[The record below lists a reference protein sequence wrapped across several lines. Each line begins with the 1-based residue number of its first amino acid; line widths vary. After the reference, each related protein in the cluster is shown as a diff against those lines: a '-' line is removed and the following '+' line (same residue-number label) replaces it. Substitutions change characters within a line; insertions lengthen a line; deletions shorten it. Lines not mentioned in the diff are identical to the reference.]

1 MVKFNVKTIIKE
13 YPKYFVLDLLIWLLA
28 HNIPLVLSYLIKL
41 YFDLNQNNNLLII
54 VFLYTIIFLLR
65 FPLIKLGADIDIKAQ
80 HKWANVMY
88 ERIISKCL
96 ESRKVSDSNN
106 QIFIDIIQNDVN
118 SIVSYISYGIDTVCN
133 VFASIIAFIIIASI
147 NIYVAIVILVVPILI
162 FFILNILKDKLY
174 EKSVAIR
181 NNETNLIKI
190 YQDAIGEGRK
200 IRIESLENKYFDI
213 YNQHLKKN
221 KSDKFKYSYF
231 NIMINTIN
239 QCLVDLNLIAILLAV
254 IYFRNFSV
262 GDLALLISY
271 SFIINDLS
279 TYVSTFVVINNDL
292 KVSLDSFNDK
302 LNLNLC
308 KDKSSFNVDKILNS
322 ISLGKVNVLIGE
334 NGSGKSRIL
343 KELASN
349 REYCLVLKKSSV
361 LSEDLYEN
369 IVTDSKPNRYREIVD
384 IFSLNDLKDRKKL
397 INDELSGGQID
408 RIAIARTLISGKDVI
423 LIDNNLFS
431 IDFAIRS
438 LIFEEFENTGKTFL
452 FTDTKYRNEYKNFNI
467 IYLKDCE
474 IKCNTKVK

>member
-1 MVKFNVKTIIKE
+1 MENINVKTLIKE

-28 HNIPLVLSYLIKL
+28 HNIPLLLSYLIKL
-41 YFDLNQNNNLLII
+41 YFDSNQNNNLLII

-96 ESRKVSDSNN
+96 ESRKVSDSNS
-106 QIFIDIIQNDVN
+106 QIFIDTIQNDIN
-118 SIVSYISYGIDTVCN
+118 SIVSYISYGVDTICN
-133 VFASIIAFIIIASI
+133 VVGSIIAFIIIASI
-147 NIYVAIVILVVPILI
+147 NIYVAMVILVVPILI
-162 FFILNILKDKLY
+162 FFILNFLKDKLY
-174 EKSVAIR
+174 DKSMIIR

-190 YQDAIGEGRK
+190 YQDVIGESRK

-213 YNQHLKKN
+213 YNKHLMKN
-221 KSDKFKYSYF
+221 KIDKFKYSYF

-239 QCLVDLNLIAILLAV
+239 QSLVDLNLIAILLAV

-302 LNLNLC
+302 LNFNLC
-308 KDKSSFNVDKILNS
+308 EDKSIFKVDNIINR
-322 ISLGKVNVLIGE
+322 ISLGEVNVLIGD
-334 NGSGKSRIL
+334 NGSGKSRIF

-349 REYCLVLKKSSV
+349 REYCLVLKNSSV

-369 IVTDSKPNRYREIVD
+369 IVTDGNPYMYREIVE
-384 IFSLNDLKDRKKL
+384 IFSLNDLEDRKEL
-397 INDELSGGQID
+397 ISDELSGGQID
-408 RIAIARTLISGKDVI
+408 RIAIARALLSGKDVI

-438 LIFEEFENTGKTFL
+438 LIFEEFENSGKTFL
-452 FTDTKYRNEYKNFNI
+452 IADTEYRNEYKNFNV
-467 IYLKDCE
+467 IYLK
-474 IKCNTKVK
+474 N

>member
-1 MVKFNVKTIIKE
+1 MENINVKTLIKE

-28 HNIPLVLSYLIKL
+28 HNIPLLLSYLIKL
-41 YFDLNQNNNLLII
+41 YFDTNQNNNLLII

-96 ESRKVSDSNN
+96 ESRKVSDSNS
-106 QIFIDIIQNDVN
+106 QIFIDTIQNDIN
-118 SIVSYISYGIDTVCN
+118 SIVSYISYGVDTICN
-133 VFASIIAFIIIASI
+133 VVGSIIAFIIIASI
-147 NIYVAIVILVVPILI
+147 NIYVAMVILVVPILI
-162 FFILNILKDKLY
+162 FFILNFLKDKLY
-174 EKSVAIR
+174 DKSMIIR

-190 YQDAIGEGRK
+190 YQDVIGESRK

-213 YNQHLKKN
+213 YNKHLMKN

-239 QCLVDLNLIAILLAV
+239 QSLVDLNLISILLAV

-279 TYVSTFVVINNDL
+279 TYVSTFIVINNDL
-292 KVSLDSFNDK
+292 KVSLDSFNNK
-302 LNLNLC
+302 LNFNLC
-308 KDKSSFNVDKILNS
+308 EDKSIFKVDNIINR
-322 ISLGKVNVLIGE
+322 ISLGEVNVLIGD
-334 NGSGKSRIL
+334 NGSGKSRIF

-349 REYCLVLKKSSV
+349 REYCLVLKNSSV

-369 IVTDSKPNRYREIVD
+369 IVTDGNPYMYREIVE
-384 IFSLNDLKDRKKL
+384 IFSLNYLEDRKEL
-397 INDELSGGQID
+397 ISDELSGGQID
-408 RIAIARTLISGKDVI
+408 RIAIARALLSGKDVI

-438 LIFEEFENTGKTFL
+438 LIFEEFENSGKTFL
-452 FTDTKYRNEYKNFNI
+452 IADTEYRNEYKNFNV
-467 IYLKDCE
+467 IYLK
-474 IKCNTKVK
+474 N

>member
-1 MVKFNVKTIIKE
+1 MEKINVKTLIKE

-28 HNIPLVLSYLIKL
+28 HNIPLLLSYLIKL
-41 YFDLNQNNNLLII
+41 YFDSNQNNNLLII

-88 ERIISKCL
+88 ERIIRKCL
-96 ESRKVSDSNN
+96 ESRKVSDSNS
-106 QIFIDIIQNDVN
+106 QMFIDIIQNDIN
-118 SIVSYISYGIDTVCN
+118 SIVSYISYGVDTICN
-133 VFASIIAFIIIASI
+133 VVGSIIAFIIIASI
-147 NIYVAIVILVVPILI
+147 NIYVAMVILVVPILI
-162 FFILNILKDKLY
+162 FFILNFLKDKLY
-174 EKSVAIR
+174 DKSMIIR
-181 NNETNLIKI
+181 NNETKLIKI
-190 YQDAIGEGRK
+190 YQDVIAESRK

-213 YNQHLKKN
+213 YNKRLMKN

-239 QCLVDLNLIAILLAV
+239 QSLVDLNLIAILLAV

-302 LNLNLC
+302 LNFNLC
-308 KDKSSFNVDKILNS
+308 KDKSISNFDDISNR

-343 KELASN
+343 RDLASN
-349 REYCLVLKKSSV
+349 GEYCLVLKNSSV

-369 IVTDSKPNRYREIVD
+369 IVTDGNPYMYREIVEF
-384 IFSLNDLKDRKKL
+384 FSLNDLMDRKEL
-397 INDELSGGQID
+397 ISDELSGGQID
-408 RIAIARTLISGKDVI
+408 RIAIARALLSGKEVI

-431 IDFAIRS
+431 IDYDIRS
-438 LIFEEFENTGKTFL
+438 LIFEEFKKTGKTFL
-452 FTDTKYRNEYKNFNI
+452 LTDTKYRNEYENFNV
-467 IYLKDCE
+467 IYLK
-474 IKCNTKVK
+474 I

>member
-1 MVKFNVKTIIKE
+1 MENINVKTLIKE

-28 HNIPLVLSYLIKL
+28 HNIPLLLSYLIKL
-41 YFDLNQNNNLLII
+41 YFDSNQKNNLLII

-65 FPLIKLGADIDIKAQ
+65 FPLIKFGADIDIKAQ

-96 ESRKVSDSNN
+96 ESRKVSDSNS
-106 QIFIDIIQNDVN
+106 QIFIDTIQNDIN
-118 SIVSYISYGIDTVCN
+118 SIVSYISYGVDTICN
-133 VFASIIAFIIIASI
+133 VVGSIIAFIIIATI
-147 NIYVAIVILVVPILI
+147 NIYVAMVILVVPILI
-162 FFILNILKDKLY
+162 FFILNFLKDKLY
-174 EKSVAIR
+174 DKSMIIR

-190 YQDAIGEGRK
+190 YQDVIGESRK

-213 YNQHLKKN
+213 YNKHLMKN

-239 QCLVDLNLIAILLAV
+239 QSLVDLNLISILLAV

-279 TYVSTFVVINNDL
+279 TYVSTFIVINNDL
-292 KVSLDSFNDK
+292 KVSLDSFNNK
-302 LNLNLC
+302 LNFNLC
-308 KDKSSFNVDKILNS
+308 EDKSIFKVDNIINR
-322 ISLGKVNVLIGE
+322 ISLGEVNVLIGD
-334 NGSGKSRIL
+334 NGSGKSRIF

-349 REYCLVLKKSSV
+349 REYCLVLKNSSV

-369 IVTDSKPNRYREIVD
+369 IVTDGNPYMYREIVE
-384 IFSLNDLKDRKKL
+384 IFSLNDLEDRKEL
-397 INDELSGGQID
+397 ISDELSGGQID
-408 RIAIARTLISGKDVI
+408 RIAIARALLSGKDVI

-438 LIFEEFENTGKTFL
+438 LIFEEFENSGKTFL
-452 FTDTKYRNEYKNFNI
+452 IADTEYRNEYKNFNV
-467 IYLKDCE
+467 IYLK
-474 IKCNTKVK
+474 N

>member
-1 MVKFNVKTIIKE
+1 MENINVKTLIKE

-28 HNIPLVLSYLIKL
+28 HNIPLLLSYLIKL
-41 YFDLNQNNNLLII
+41 YFDSNQNNNLLII

-96 ESRKVSDSNN
+96 ESRKVSDSNS
-106 QIFIDIIQNDVN
+106 QIFIDTIQNDIN
-118 SIVSYISYGIDTVCN
+118 SIVSYISYGVDTICN
-133 VFASIIAFIIIASI
+133 VVGSIIAFIIIASM
-147 NIYVAIVILVVPILI
+147 NIYVAMVILVVPILI
-162 FFILNILKDKLY
+162 FFILNFLKDKLY
-174 EKSVAIR
+174 DKSMIIR

-190 YQDAIGEGRK
+190 YQDVIGESRK

-213 YNQHLKKN
+213 YNKHLMKN

-239 QCLVDLNLIAILLAV
+239 QSLVDLNLISILLAV

-279 TYVSTFVVINNDL
+279 TYVSTFIVINNDL
-292 KVSLDSFNDK
+292 KVSLDSFNNK
-302 LNLNLC
+302 LNFNLC
-308 KDKSSFNVDKILNS
+308 EDKSIFKVDNIINR
-322 ISLGKVNVLIGE
+322 ISLGEVNVLIGD
-334 NGSGKSRIL
+334 NGSGKSRIF

-349 REYCLVLKKSSV
+349 REYCLVLKNSSV

-369 IVTDSKPNRYREIVD
+369 IVTDGNPYMYREIVE
-384 IFSLNDLKDRKKL
+384 IFSLNDLEDRKEL
-397 INDELSGGQID
+397 ISDELSGGQID
-408 RIAIARTLISGKDVI
+408 RIAIARALLSGKDVI

-438 LIFEEFENTGKTFL
+438 LIFEEFENSGKTFL
-452 FTDTKYRNEYKNFNI
+452 IADTEYRNEYKNFNV
-467 IYLKDCE
+467 IYLK
-474 IKCNTKVK
+474 N

>member
-1 MVKFNVKTIIKE
+1 MILENINVKTLIKE

-28 HNIPLVLSYLIKL
+28 HNIPLLLSYLIKL
-41 YFDLNQNNNLLII
+41 YFDTNQNNNLLII

-96 ESRKVSDSNN
+96 ESRKVSDSNS
-106 QIFIDIIQNDVN
+106 QIFIDTIQNDIN
-118 SIVSYISYGIDTVCN
+118 SIVSYISYGVDTICN
-133 VFASIIAFIIIASI
+133 VVGSIIAFIIIASI
-147 NIYVAIVILVVPILI
+147 NIYVAMVILVVPILI
-162 FFILNILKDKLY
+162 FFILNFLKDKLY
-174 EKSVAIR
+174 DKSMIIR

-190 YQDAIGEGRK
+190 YQDVIGESRK

-213 YNQHLKKN
+213 YNKHLMKN

-239 QCLVDLNLIAILLAV
+239 QSLVDLNLISILLAV

-279 TYVSTFVVINNDL
+279 TYVSTFIVINNDL
-292 KVSLDSFNDK
+292 KVSLDSFNNK
-302 LNLNLC
+302 LNFNLC
-308 KDKSSFNVDKILNS
+308 EDKSIFKVDNIINR
-322 ISLGKVNVLIGE
+322 ISLGEVNVLIGD
-334 NGSGKSRIL
+334 NGSGKSRIF

-349 REYCLVLKKSSV
+349 REYCLVLKNSSV

-369 IVTDSKPNRYREIVD
+369 IVTDGNPYMYREIVE
-384 IFSLNDLKDRKKL
+384 IFSLNYLEDRKEL
-397 INDELSGGQID
+397 ISDELSGGQID
-408 RIAIARTLISGKDVI
+408 RIAIARALLSGKDVI

-438 LIFEEFENTGKTFL
+438 LIFEEFENSGKTFL
-452 FTDTKYRNEYKNFNI
+452 IADTEYRNEYKNFNV
-467 IYLKDCE
+467 IYLK
-474 IKCNTKVK
+474 N

>member
-1 MVKFNVKTIIKE
+1 MENINVKTLIKE

-28 HNIPLVLSYLIKL
+28 HNIPLLLSYLIKL
-41 YFDLNQNNNLLII
+41 YFDTNQNNNLLII

-96 ESRKVSDSNN
+96 ESRKVSDSNS
-106 QIFIDIIQNDVN
+106 QIFIDTIQNDIN
-118 SIVSYISYGIDTVCN
+118 SIVSYISYGVDTICN
-133 VFASIIAFIIIASI
+133 VVGSIIAFIIIASI
-147 NIYVAIVILVVPILI
+147 NIYVAMVILVVPILI
-162 FFILNILKDKLY
+162 FFILNFLKDKLY
-174 EKSVAIR
+174 DKSMIIR

-190 YQDAIGEGRK
+190 YQDVMGESRK

-213 YNQHLKKN
+213 YNKHLMKN

-239 QCLVDLNLIAILLAV
+239 QSLVDLNLISILLAV

-279 TYVSTFVVINNDL
+279 TYVSTFIVINNDL
-292 KVSLDSFNDK
+292 KVSLDSFNNK
-302 LNLNLC
+302 LNFNLC
-308 KDKSSFNVDKILNS
+308 EDKSIFKVDNIINR
-322 ISLGKVNVLIGE
+322 ISLGEVNVLIGD
-334 NGSGKSRIL
+334 NGSGKSRIF

-349 REYCLVLKKSSV
+349 REYCLVLKNSSV

-369 IVTDSKPNRYREIVD
+369 IVTDGNPYMYREIVE
-384 IFSLNDLKDRKKL
+384 IFSLNYLEDRKEL
-397 INDELSGGQID
+397 ISDELSGGQID
-408 RIAIARTLISGKDVI
+408 RIAIARALLSGKDVI

-438 LIFEEFENTGKTFL
+438 LIFEEFENSGKTFL
-452 FTDTKYRNEYKNFNI
+452 IADTEYRNEYKNFNV
-467 IYLKDCE
+467 IYLK
-474 IKCNTKVK
+474 N

>member
-1 MVKFNVKTIIKE
+1 MENINVKTLIKE

-28 HNIPLVLSYLIKL
+28 HNIPLLLSYLIKL
-41 YFDLNQNNNLLII
+41 YFDSNQNNNLLII

-96 ESRKVSDSNN
+96 ESRKVSDSNS
-106 QIFIDIIQNDVN
+106 QIFIDTIQNDIN
-118 SIVSYISYGIDTVCN
+118 SIVSYISYGVDTICN
-133 VFASIIAFIIIASI
+133 VVGSIIAFIIIASI
-147 NIYVAIVILVVPILI
+147 NIYVAMVILVVPILI
-162 FFILNILKDKLY
+162 FFILNFLKDKLY
-174 EKSVAIR
+174 DKSMIIR

-190 YQDAIGEGRK
+190 YQDVIGESRK

-213 YNQHLKKN
+213 YNKHLMKN

-239 QCLVDLNLIAILLAV
+239 QSLVDLNLISILLAV

-279 TYVSTFVVINNDL
+279 TYVSTFIVINNDL
-292 KVSLDSFNDK
+292 KVSLDSFNNK
-302 LNLNLC
+302 LNFNLC
-308 KDKSSFNVDKILNS
+308 EDKSIFKVDNIINR
-322 ISLGKVNVLIGE
+322 ISLGKVNVLIGD
-334 NGSGKSRIL
+334 NGSGKSRIF

-349 REYCLVLKKSSV
+349 REYCLVLKNSSV

-369 IVTDSKPNRYREIVD
+369 IVTDGNPYMYREIVE
-384 IFSLNDLKDRKKL
+384 IFSLNYLEDRKEL
-397 INDELSGGQID
+397 ISDELSGGQID
-408 RIAIARTLISGKDVI
+408 RIAIARALLSGKDVI

-438 LIFEEFENTGKTFL
+438 LIFEEFENSGKTFL
-452 FTDTKYRNEYKNFNI
+452 IADTEYRNEYKNFNV
-467 IYLKDCE
+467 IYLK
-474 IKCNTKVK
+474 N

>member
-1 MVKFNVKTIIKE
+1 MENINVKTLIKE

-28 HNIPLVLSYLIKL
+28 HNIPLLLSYLIKL
-41 YFDLNQNNNLLII
+41 YFDSNQNNNLLII

-65 FPLIKLGADIDIKAQ
+65 FPLIKFGADIDIKAQ
-80 HKWANVMY
+80 HMWANVMY

-96 ESRKVSDSNN
+96 ESRKVSDSNS
-106 QIFIDIIQNDVN
+106 QIFIDTIQNDIN
-118 SIVSYISYGIDTVCN
+118 SIVSYISYGVDTICN
-133 VFASIIAFIIIASI
+133 VVGSIIAFIIIASI
-147 NIYVAIVILVVPILI
+147 NIYVAMVILVVPILI
-162 FFILNILKDKLY
+162 FFILNFLKDKLY
-174 EKSVAIR
+174 DKSMIIR

-190 YQDAIGEGRK
+190 YQDVIGESRK

-213 YNQHLKKN
+213 YNKHLMKN

-239 QCLVDLNLIAILLAV
+239 QSLVDLNLISILLAV

-279 TYVSTFVVINNDL
+279 TYVSTFIVINNDL
-292 KVSLDSFNDK
+292 KVSLDSFNNK
-302 LNLNLC
+302 LNFNLC
-308 KDKSSFNVDKILNS
+308 EDKSIFKVDNIINR
-322 ISLGKVNVLIGE
+322 ISLGEVNVLIGD
-334 NGSGKSRIL
+334 NGSGKSRIF

-349 REYCLVLKKSSV
+349 REYCLVLKNSSV

-369 IVTDSKPNRYREIVD
+369 IVTDGNPYMYREIVE
-384 IFSLNDLKDRKKL
+384 IFSLNDLEDRKEL
-397 INDELSGGQID
+397 ISDELSGGQID
-408 RIAIARTLISGKDVI
+408 RIAIARALQSGKDVI

-438 LIFEEFENTGKTFL
+438 LIFEEFENSGKTFL
-452 FTDTKYRNEYKNFNI
+452 IADTEYRNEYKNFNV
-467 IYLKDCE
+467 IYLK
-474 IKCNTKVK
+474 N

>member
-1 MVKFNVKTIIKE
+1 MENINVKTLIKE

-28 HNIPLVLSYLIKL
+28 HNIPLLLSYLIKL
-41 YFDLNQNNNLLII
+41 YFDSNQNNNLLII

-80 HKWANVMY
+80 HKWVNVMY

-96 ESRKVSDSNN
+96 ESRKVSDSNS
-106 QIFIDIIQNDVN
+106 QIFIDTIQNDIN
-118 SIVSYISYGIDTVCN
+118 SIVSYISYGVDTICN
-133 VFASIIAFIIIASI
+133 VVGSIIAFIIIASI
-147 NIYVAIVILVVPILI
+147 NIYVAMVILVVPILI
-162 FFILNILKDKLY
+162 FFILNFLKDKLY
-174 EKSVAIR
+174 DKSMIIR
-181 NNETNLIKI
+181 NNETKLIKI
-190 YQDAIGEGRK
+190 YQDVIAESRK

-213 YNQHLKKN
+213 YNKHLMKN

-239 QCLVDLNLIAILLAV
+239 QSLVDLNLISILLAV

-279 TYVSTFVVINNDL
+279 TYVSTFIVINNDL
-292 KVSLDSFNDK
+292 KVSLDSFNNK
-302 LNLNLC
+302 LNFNLC
-308 KDKSSFNVDKILNS
+308 EDKSIFKVDNIINR
-322 ISLGKVNVLIGE
+322 ISLGEVNVLIGD
-334 NGSGKSRIL
+334 NGSGKSRIF

-349 REYCLVLKKSSV
+349 REYCLVLKNSSV

-369 IVTDSKPNRYREIVD
+369 IVTDGNPYMYREIVE
-384 IFSLNDLKDRKKL
+384 IFSLNDLEDRKEL
-397 INDELSGGQID
+397 ISDELSGGQID
-408 RIAIARTLISGKDVI
+408 RIAIARALLSGKDVI

-438 LIFEEFENTGKTFL
+438 LIFEEFENSGKTFL
-452 FTDTKYRNEYKNFNI
+452 IADTEYRNEYKNFNV
-467 IYLKDCE
+467 IYLK
-474 IKCNTKVK
+474 N

>member
-1 MVKFNVKTIIKE
+1 MENINVKTLIKE

-28 HNIPLVLSYLIKL
+28 HNIPLLLSYLIKL
-41 YFDLNQNNNLLII
+41 YFDSNQNNNLLII

-96 ESRKVSDSNN
+96 ESRKVSDSNS
-106 QIFIDIIQNDVN
+106 QIFIDTIQNDIN
-118 SIVSYISYGIDTVCN
+118 SIVSYISYGVDTICN
-133 VFASIIAFIIIASI
+133 VVGSIIAFIIIASI
-147 NIYVAIVILVVPILI
+147 NIYVAMVILVVPILI
-162 FFILNILKDKLY
+162 FFILNFLKDKLY
-174 EKSVAIR
+174 DKSMIIR

-190 YQDAIGEGRK
+190 YQDVIGESRK

-213 YNQHLKKN
+213 YNKHLMKN

-239 QCLVDLNLIAILLAV
+239 QSLVDLNLISILLAV

-279 TYVSTFVVINNDL
+279 TYVSTFIVINNDL
-292 KVSLDSFNDK
+292 KVSLDSFNNK
-302 LNLNLC
+302 LNFNLC
-308 KDKSSFNVDKILNS
+308 EDKSIFKVDNIINR
-322 ISLGKVNVLIGE
+322 ISLGKVNVLIGD
-334 NGSGKSRIL
+334 NGSGKSRIF

-349 REYCLVLKKSSV
+349 REYCLVLKNSSV

-369 IVTDSKPNRYREIVD
+369 IVTDGNPYMYREIVE
-384 IFSLNDLKDRKKL
+384 IFSLNYLEDRKEPVSYTHL
-397 INDELSGGQID
+397 
-408 RIAIARTLISGKDVI
+408 TLPTICSV
-423 LIDNNLFS
+423 
-431 IDFAIRS
+431 
-438 LIFEEFENTGKTFL
+438 
-452 FTDTKYRNEYKNFNI
+452 
-467 IYLKDCE
+467 
-474 IKCNTKVK
+474 

>member
-1 MVKFNVKTIIKE
+1 MENINVKTLIKE

-28 HNIPLVLSYLIKL
+28 HNIPLLLSYLIKL
-41 YFDLNQNNNLLII
+41 YFDSNQNNNLLII

-96 ESRKVSDSNN
+96 ESRKVSDSNS
-106 QIFIDIIQNDVN
+106 QIFIDTIQNDIN
-118 SIVSYISYGIDTVCN
+118 SIVSYISYGVDTICN
-133 VFASIIAFIIIASI
+133 VVGSIIAFIIIASI
-147 NIYVAIVILVVPILI
+147 NIYVAMVILVVPILI
-162 FFILNILKDKLY
+162 FFILNFLKDKLY
-174 EKSVAIR
+174 DKSMIIR
-181 NNETNLIKI
+181 NNETKLIKI
-190 YQDAIGEGRK
+190 YQDVIGESRK

-213 YNQHLKKN
+213 YNKHLMKN

-239 QCLVDLNLIAILLAV
+239 QSLVDLNLISILLAV

-279 TYVSTFVVINNDL
+279 TYVSTFIVINNDL
-292 KVSLDSFNDK
+292 KVSLDSFNNK
-302 LNLNLC
+302 LNFNLC
-308 KDKSSFNVDKILNS
+308 EDKSIFKVDNIINR
-322 ISLGKVNVLIGE
+322 ISLGKVNVLIGD
-334 NGSGKSRIL
+334 NGSGKSRIF

-349 REYCLVLKKSSV
+349 REYCLVLKNSSV

-369 IVTDSKPNRYREIVD
+369 IVTDGNPYMYREIVE
-384 IFSLNDLKDRKKL
+384 IFSLNDLEDRKEL
-397 INDELSGGQID
+397 ISDELSGGQID
-408 RIAIARTLISGKDVI
+408 RIAIARALLSGKDVI

-438 LIFEEFENTGKTFL
+438 LIFEEFENSGKTFL
-452 FTDTKYRNEYKNFNI
+452 IADTEYRNEYKNFNV
-467 IYLKDCE
+467 IYLK
-474 IKCNTKVK
+474 N

>member
-1 MVKFNVKTIIKE
+1 MENINVKTLIKE

-28 HNIPLVLSYLIKL
+28 HNIPLLLSYLIKL
-41 YFDLNQNNNLLII
+41 YFDSNQNNNLLII

-96 ESRKVSDSNN
+96 ESRKVSDSNS
-106 QIFIDIIQNDVN
+106 QIFIDTIQNDIN
-118 SIVSYISYGIDTVCN
+118 SIVSYISYGVDTICN
-133 VFASIIAFIIIASI
+133 VVGSIIAFIIIASI
-147 NIYVAIVILVVPILI
+147 NIYVAMVILVVPILI
-162 FFILNILKDKLY
+162 FFILNFLKDKLY
-174 EKSVAIR
+174 DKSMIIR

-190 YQDAIGEGRK
+190 YQDVIGESRK

-213 YNQHLKKN
+213 YNKHLMKN

-239 QCLVDLNLIAILLAV
+239 QSLVDLNLISILLAV

-279 TYVSTFVVINNDL
+279 TYVSTFIVINNDL
-292 KVSLDSFNDK
+292 KVSLDSFNNK
-302 LNLNLC
+302 LNFNLC
-308 KDKSSFNVDKILNS
+308 EDKSIFKVDNIINR
-322 ISLGKVNVLIGE
+322 ISLGEVNVLIGD
-334 NGSGKSRIL
+334 NGSGKSRIF

-349 REYCLVLKKSSV
+349 REYCLVLKNSSV

-369 IVTDSKPNRYREIVD
+369 IVIDGNPYMYREIVE
-384 IFSLNDLKDRKKL
+384 IFSLNYLEDRKEL
-397 INDELSGGQID
+397 ISDELSGGQID
-408 RIAIARTLISGKDVI
+408 RIAIARALLSGKDVI

-438 LIFEEFENTGKTFL
+438 LIFEEFENSGKTFL
-452 FTDTKYRNEYKNFNI
+452 IADTEYRNEYKNFNV
-467 IYLKDCE
+467 IYLK
-474 IKCNTKVK
+474 N

>member
-1 MVKFNVKTIIKE
+1 MEKINVKTLIKE

-28 HNIPLVLSYLIKL
+28 HNIPLLLSYLIKL
-41 YFDLNQNNNLLII
+41 YFDTNQINNLLVI

-96 ESRKVSDSNN
+96 ESRKVSDSNS
-106 QIFIDIIQNDVN
+106 QIFIDTIQNDIN
-118 SIVSYISYGIDTVCN
+118 SIVSYISYGVDTICN
-133 VFASIIAFIIIASI
+133 VVGSIIAFIIIASI
-147 NIYVAIVILVVPILI
+147 NIYVAMVILVVPILI
-162 FFILNILKDKLY
+162 FFILNFLKDKLY
-174 EKSVAIR
+174 DKSMIIR

-190 YQDAIGEGRK
+190 YQDVIAESRK

-213 YNQHLKKN
+213 YNKRLMKN
-221 KSDKFKYSYF
+221 KIDKFKYSYF

-239 QCLVDLNLIAILLAV
+239 QSLVDLNLIAILLAV

-302 LNLNLC
+302 LNFNLC
-308 KDKSSFNVDKILNS
+308 NDKSSFNVDNILNR
-322 ISLGKVNVLIGE
+322 ISFGKVNVLIGE

-349 REYCLVLKKSSV
+349 REYCLVLKNSSV

-369 IVTDSKPNRYREIVD
+369 IVTDSQPYRYREILEV
-384 IFSLNDLKDRKKL
+384 FSLNDLKDRKEL
-397 INDELSGGQID
+397 ISDELSGGQID
-408 RIAIARTLISGKDVI
+408 RIAIARALQSGKEVI

-438 LIFEEFENTGKTFL
+438 LIFEEFKNTGKTFL
-452 FTDTKYRNEYKNFNI
+452 FTDTKYRSEYENFNVV
-467 IYLKDCE
+467 YLNHH
-474 IKCNTKVK
+474 IGPA